1 MLFKTISYI
10 KFLLR
15 STNQHG
21 LHSPFVYNFVNKGLY
36 SKEIKNNILSEYSE
50 LKKLSKKEQTVF
62 SKIIAYFKTNQLYID
77 VKSSNKS
84 EDQEYKIIYVNTIHK
99 IQSSELNTFN
109 TKDIIVIYGIH
120 QQKKTALKWQ
130 EIIKSKEA
138 KVTID
143 LFYFGLIFFR
153 KEQVKEHFNIRV

>member
-10 KFLLR
+10 QFLIR

-21 LHSPFVYNFVNKGLY
+21 VHSPFVYNFITKGLY
-36 SKEIKNNILSEYSE
+36 TKEIKNNSISEYSE
-50 LKKLSKKEQTVF
+50 LKKLSKKEQKVF
-62 SKIIAYFKTNQLYID
+62 SKIIAYFKIDQLYFD

-84 EDQEYKIIYVNTIHK
+84 EDKEYKIIYFKTIEK
-99 IQSSELNTFN
+99 IQSLKLNTFK
-109 TKDIIVIYGIH
+109 TKDILIIHGIH
-120 QQKKTALKWQ
+120 QQKKTTLRWQ

>member
-15 STNQHG
+15 SSNQHG
-21 LHSPFVYNFVNKGLY
+21 VHSPFVYNFITKGLY
-36 SKEIKNNILSEYSE
+36 KKGNKNLILNEYSE
-50 LKKLSKKEQTVF
+50 LQNLSKKEQKVF
-62 SKIIAYFKTNQLYID
+62 SKIIAYFKIDQLYFE
-77 VKSSNKS
+77 VKALNKS
-84 EDQEYKIIYVNTIHK
+84 EDKEYKIIYFNTIEK

-109 TKDIIVIYGIH
+109 TKGILVIHGIH

-130 EIIKSKEA
+130 EIIRNKEA
-138 KVTID
+138 TVTID
-143 LFYFGLIFFR
+143 LYYFGLIFFR

>member
-10 KFLLR
+10 KFLIK

-21 LHSPFVYNFVNKGLY
+21 VHSPFVYNFVTKGLY
-36 SKEIKNNILSEYSE
+36 TKEIKNNSIIGYSE
-50 LKKLSKKEQTVF
+50 LKKLSKKEQKVF
-62 SKIIAYFKTNQLYID
+62 SKIVAYFKINQLYFD
-77 VKSSNKS
+77 VTSSNTS
-84 EDQEYKIIYVNTIHK
+84 EDKEYKIIYLNTIDK

-109 TKDIIVIYGIH
+109 TKDILIIHGIH

-130 EIIKSKEA
+130 EIIKSKDA

-153 KEQVKEHFNIRV
+153 KEQVKEHFNIRA

>member
-1 MLFKTISYI
+1 MLFKIISYI
-10 KFLLR
+10 KFLLK

-21 LHSPFVYNFVNKGLY
+21 VHSPFVFDFLIKGLY
-36 SKEIKNNILSEYSE
+36 TKEIKNNSISGYSE
-50 LKKLSKKEQTVF
+50 LKKLSKKEQKVL
-62 SKIIAYFKTNQLYID
+62 SKIIAYFKIDQLYFD
-77 VKSSNKS
+77 VTPSNKS
-84 EDQEYKIIYVNTIHK
+84 EDKEYKIFYFNTIDE

-109 TKDIIVIYGIH
+109 TKDILIIHGIH

-130 EIIKSKEA
+130 EIIKSKDA

-153 KEQVKEHFNIRV
+153 KEQVKEHFNIRA

>member
-1 MLFKTISYI
+1 MFFKTISYI

-15 STNQHG
+15 SSNQHG
-21 LHSPFVYNFVNKGLY
+21 VHSPFVYNFITKGLY
-36 SKEIKNNILSEYSE
+36 TKEIENNILSEYSE
-50 LKKLSKKEQTVF
+50 LKKLSKKEQKVF
-62 SKIIAYFKTNQLYID
+62 SKIIAYFEIDQLYFD
-77 VKSSNKS
+77 VTSSNKS
-84 EDQEYKIIYVNTIHK
+84 EDKEYKMFYLNTIYK

-109 TKDIIVIYGIH
+109 TKDILIIYGIH

-130 EIIKSKEA
+130 KIIKSKEA

-153 KEQVKEHFNIRV
+153 KEQAKEHFKIRV

>member
-10 KFLLR
+10 KFLIR

-21 LHSPFVYNFVNKGLY
+21 VHSPFVYNFITKGLY
-36 SKEIKNNILSEYSE
+36 TKEIKNNSISEYSE
-50 LKKLSKKEQTVF
+50 LKKLSKKEQKVF
-62 SKIIAYFKTNQLYID
+62 SKIIAYFKIDQLYFD

-84 EDQEYKIIYVNTIHK
+84 EDKEYKIIYFKTIEK
-99 IQSSELNTFN
+99 IQSLKLNTFK
-109 TKDIIVIYGIH
+109 TKDILIIHGIH
-120 QQKKTALKWQ
+120 QQKKTTLRWQ

>member
-1 MLFKTISYI
+1 MLFKTISKI

-15 STNQHG
+15 SSNQHG
-21 LHSPFVYNFVNKGLY
+21 VHSPFVYNFITKGLY
-36 SKEIKNNILSEYSE
+36 TKKIKNTIINDYSE
-50 LKKLSKKEQTVF
+50 LKKLSKKEQKVC
-62 SKIIAYFKTNQLYID
+62 SKIIAYFKINTVYFD
-77 VKSSNKS
+77 VTSLNKS
-84 EDQEYKIIYVNTIHK
+84 EDKVYKIIYFNTIEK
-99 IQSSELNTFN
+99 LQTSELFTFN
-109 TKDIIVIYGIH
+109 TKDILVIHGIH
-120 QQKKTALKWQ
+120 QQKKTVLRWQ